1 MKKFTALFMMMVM
14 LLALIGCGNDK
25 DIEKFVGVWSGETI
39 GGVETN
45 PYSEYLSGLTDLL
58 SGMVASSMR
67 LELKE
72 DGTGS
77 LNAFGENEEIKWTA
91 SGNSITIKAPDRE
104 LKGEYTDEKIVIKS
118 EDGNST
124 FSFTKSDK

>member
-1 MKKFTALFMMMVM
+1 MKKFAAMFMTVVM
-14 LLALIGCGNDK
+14 LLALIGCGNDM
-25 DIEKFVGVWSGETI
+25 DKFVGVWSGETI

-67 LELKE
+67 LELE
-72 DGTGS
+72 ADGTGS
-77 LNAFGENEEIKWTA
+77 LYAFGENEEIKWTA

-124 FSFTKSDK
+124 FSFTRSDK